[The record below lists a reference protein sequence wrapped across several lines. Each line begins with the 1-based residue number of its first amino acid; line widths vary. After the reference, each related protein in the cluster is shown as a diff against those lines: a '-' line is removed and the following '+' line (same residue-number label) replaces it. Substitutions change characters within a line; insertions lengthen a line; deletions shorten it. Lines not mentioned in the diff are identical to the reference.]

1 MLASYCW
8 AMMCMIVVVE
18 YLVEGVQGGRYF
30 VVEYD
35 ETVFLGVVRRF
46 FNLRMVFL

>member
-18 YLVEGVQGGRYF
+18 DLVEGVQGGRYF